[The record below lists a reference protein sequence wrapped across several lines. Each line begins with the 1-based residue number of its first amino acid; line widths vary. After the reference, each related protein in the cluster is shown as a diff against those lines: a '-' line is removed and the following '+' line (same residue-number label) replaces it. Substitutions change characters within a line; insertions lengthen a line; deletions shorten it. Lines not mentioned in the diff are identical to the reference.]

1 MRLLPELRAGA
12 GPAPGPAA
20 ARGLPVHRAAVIA
33 GVVCLAAVLFV
44 VDVPGL
50 LDVRRNRSAAA
61 VFSHV
66 TLTVLAFGLSP
77 RFPGWVARAAS
88 LSSRQRVWAL
98 MAALVGPLAV
108 IFTGLLMFPS
118 YGHEVFTREWGIV
131 EPLQFVLWLTATWLA
146 LERGRLG
153 GPGTPDQPA
162 FRLAAVGCV
171 LLALEEVDYLGIVT
185 LVARLAGVPGGRIN
199 RHHIGGLHDVINDLG
214 KISLLLGVLAL
225 AAVAALVLAWAR
237 SQGLHRVVLRE
248 IFSSTSLPLVGTV
261 VFLGISQLA
270 DIDHP
275 ILAPL
280 LGQFAVV
287 RRMREEPLELLAV
300 ICVNASLIAKLSP
313 FLKPAPS
320 SGRATSGRA
329 RTGRRRSRGR

>member
-1 MRLLPELRAGA
+1 MKLFPELRAGA
-12 GPAPGPAA
+12 PGPAVV
-20 ARGLPVHRAAVIA
+20 RSLPVHRAVLIA
-33 GVVCLAAVLFV
+33 GLACLGAVLFV

-50 LDVRRNRSAAA
+50 LNVRRHRSPAA
-61 VFSHV
+61 VFSH
-66 TLTVLAFGLSP
+66 LTMMLIAFGLSP
-77 RFPGWVARAAS
+77 RFPGWVARAAA
-88 LSSRQRVWAL
+88 LSSRQRAWGL
-98 MAALVGPLAV
+98 TAALVGPTIV
-108 IFTGLLMFPS
+108 IFTGLLVFPT

-131 EPLQFVLWLTATWLA
+131 EPLQFVLWLTAAWLA
-146 LERGRLG
+146 LARARLS

-162 FRLAAVGCV
+162 FRLAAAGCL

-225 AAVAALVLAWAR
+225 AAVAALVLAWAM

-248 IFSSTSLPLVGTV
+248 IFARTSLPLVGTV

-275 ILAPL
+275 ILASL
-280 LGQFAVV
+280 FGQFAVV
-287 RRMREEPLELLAV
+287 RRMREEPMELLAV

-320 SGRATSGRA
+320 SGRATSARV
-329 RTGRRRSRGR
+329 RTGRRRRRGR